1 MKMHAKTR
9 TLLEDSTVP
18 RPPSDTV
25 QVAIRIPREWLAKAD
40 ELAKRI
46 SRPGV
51 TMSRTD
57 ALRAAIAAGFTVLE
71 GEGEAAPAGKAPAR
85 KAKKR

>member
-1 MKMHAKTR
+1 M
-9 TLLEDSTVP
+9 P

-25 QVAIRIPREWLAKAD
+25 QIAIRIPREWLAQAD
-40 ELAKRI
+40 EVAVLI

-57 ALRAAIAAGFTVLE
+57 AFRAAIAAGF
-71 GEGEAAPAGKAPAR
+71 EALSSQAPAPKATPP
-85 KAKKR
+85 KKTRR